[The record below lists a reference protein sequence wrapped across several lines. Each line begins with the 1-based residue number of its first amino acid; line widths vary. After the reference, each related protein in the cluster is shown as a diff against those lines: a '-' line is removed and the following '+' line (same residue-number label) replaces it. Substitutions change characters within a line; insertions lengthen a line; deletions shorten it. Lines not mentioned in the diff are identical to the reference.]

1 MRINSIA
8 VAALAIVAGAVILA
22 AQGADA
28 IRDQRERE
36 LALVRHVRLHLAD
49 PGDGLALAA
58 DRRDLDRLVG
68 PRAGRAVQPPG
79 AGADAA
85 ALLDTLAAI
94 ADAWH
99 ERLIGRVPFGLMS
112 RERVNGIAAAR
123 EAVGQLQSR
132 IGRDG
137 ADRFFPELQQE
148 IEALTR
154 FASGR
159 GDVSEQQ
166 IDVALRLA
174 DAAAT
179 GRPMTGPGGYRAPAG
194 TRPAPPPP
202 GYGPGQGPPAPP
214 PGGTTPYALPPIYQE
229 YGQPRAEQ
237 AGSDTAACHTLRLS
251 AGASANPADMRRAAE
266 CWSRSTTWPGWG
278 VQALE
283 ALDWGV
289 TFARADRDCGAL
301 GAMRDTIRDL
311 GSRIGAA
318 GLSGHVTAL
327 AARAELDGRW
337 LRNSG
342 ACLP

>member
-1 MRINSIA
+1 MRSNSLA
-8 VAALAIVAGAVILA
+8 VALIAIVAGVVITA
-22 AQGADA
+22 AQGANA
-28 IRDQRERE
+28 IREQRERE
-36 LALVRHVRLHLAD
+36 LVLVRHVRQHLAD

-166 IDVALRLA
+166 IDV
-174 DAAAT
+174 
-179 GRPMTGPGGYRAPAG
+179 
-194 TRPAPPPP
+194 
-202 GYGPGQGPPAPP
+202 
-214 PGGTTPYALPPIYQE
+214 
-229 YGQPRAEQ
+229 
-237 AGSDTAACHTLRLS
+237 
-251 AGASANPADMRRAAE
+251 
-266 CWSRSTTWPGWG
+266 
-278 VQALE
+278 
-283 ALDWGV
+283 
-289 TFARADRDCGAL
+289 
-301 GAMRDTIRDL
+301 
-311 GSRIGAA
+311 
-318 GLSGHVTAL
+318 
-327 AARAELDGRW
+327 
-337 LRNSG
+337 
-342 ACLP
+342 